1 MSLLASSLLFPL
13 LCCKINLP
21 PCLLYACHCSFLTR
35 CNRLESLTW
44 SCNATDHYEVSS
56 KPRLTLYLSFVF
68 CASKACCIRNF
79 CKKRILSRFFLTG
92 ILIWTSVLT
101 FHYCRGWSNV
111 FVFCISLYTYFFF
124 KSLAFFFFLIVSV
137 FGHHF
142 VQVWMA
148 ISRGYFWRE
157 QSCQH
162 FYKGTWGLLGII
174 RRLLLAMCTDMW
186 RFTATTLWWFLLC
199 AFLHFTSTLF
209 RFLVFY

>member
-101 FHYCRGWSNV
+101 FHNCRGWSNV
-111 FVFCISLYTYFFF
+111 FVFCISLYTYFFLNLWLSF
-124 KSLAFFFFLIVSV
+124 SFSLSLFSGIILYRSEWQYQEDIFEESKVASIFI
-137 FGHHF
+137 
-142 VQVWMA
+142 
-148 ISRGYFWRE
+148 RE
-157 QSCQH
+157 LGV
-162 FYKGTWGLLGII
+162 YWGLS
-174 RRLLLAMCTDMW
+174 AD
-186 RFTATTLWWFLLC
+186 
-199 AFLHFTSTLF
+199 
-209 RFLVFY
+209 YY